1 MIASAA
7 AGPGVLPVIAC
18 AAAVAGCLLA
28 EARGSVRG
36 VWLAKPLAS
45 AAFLWAALAWGALG
59 SDFGRCFAAG
69 LALCAAGDV
78 LLIPRSSRVALRA
91 GMAAFGLGHAC
102 FALGFASRGAAA
114 GAAALGAAATLALL
128 GGAWR
133 WLRRHLAR
141 EDRVPVLLYLAVI
154 GAMLVTASGAAG
166 RGAPGAA
173 ALGAWLFAA
182 SDLAVAQDRFVS
194 RSFASTLWGLPA
206 YYAAQLLIA
215 WGAGRP

>member
-1 MIASAA
+1 
-7 AGPGVLPVIAC
+7 VLPVLAC

-28 EARGSVRG
+28 DARGSARG

-45 AAFLWAALAWGALG
+45 AAFLWAALAWGALDSG
-59 SDFGRCFAAG
+59 FGRWLAAG

-78 LLIPRSSRVALRA
+78 LLIPRSAPGTLRT

-102 FALGFASRGAAA
+102 FAAGFVSRGVAPA
-114 GAAALGAAATLALL
+114 GAVLGAAATLALL
-128 GGAWR
+128 LATWR
-133 WLRRHLAR
+133 WLRRHLPPHERA
-141 EDRVPVLLYLAVI
+141 PVLLYLAVI
-154 GAMLVTASGAAG
+154 GAMLVTASGAVA
-166 RGAPGAA
+166 RGAPATA
-173 ALGAWLFAA
+173 VLGAWLFAA

-215 WGAGRP
+215 HGAGAAR